1 MTQTAYEVVWDGALE
16 RAGDCP
22 TIRGLEPEVYRPPP
36 PVKREPQIGRR
47 RNRPK
52 KPTPAP
58 TPALDGSKQRR
69 LVRDVPLPP
78 ADERLHTGT
87 PVAPR
92 PDRPPKTARRVGT
105 ITTRAAL
112 KGARYKARRGLTAAQ
127 EAGDIAGAVQWADR
141 LRELDRQFFG
151 DDLDAYQHKLKRVQA
166 DGAAN
171 ARLRKADEYFG
182 RGLKVPRRRERR
194 IGTVVDDWRT
204 GAQFIV
210 VWSGGP
216 GLSQCR
222 QISHVWRVMAFYAW
236 RYWEDAA

>member
-1 MTQTAYEVVWDGALE
+1 MHPEFEVVWDGASE
-16 RAGDCP
+16 RAGDCLSL
-22 TIRGLEPEVYRPPP
+22 RGLQAETYVPPP
-36 PVKREPQIGRR
+36 PVTRPPQIGRT
-47 RNRPK
+47 RPRKK

-58 TPALDGSKQRR
+58 TPALDGNRQRR
-69 LVRDVPLPP
+69 RVRDVPLPP

-87 PVAPR
+87 PVQPR

-112 KGARYKARRGLTAAQ
+112 KGARYKARRGLAAAQ
-127 EAGDIAGAVQWADR
+127 EAGDLAGAVQWADR

-151 DDLDAYQHKLKRVQA
+151 DDLDAYQRTLKRVQA
-166 DGAAN
+166 DQAAN
-171 ARLRKADEYFG
+171 ARLVKAEEFFG
-182 RGLKVPRRRERR
+182 RAVKAPRRRERR
-194 IGTVVDDWRT
+194 IGAVVLDWLT
-204 GAQFIV
+204 GAQFTV

-222 QISHVWRVMAFYAW
+222 QISHVWRVMAFYGW